1 MEEAM
6 EQPTM
11 FSCRVCGEEF
21 STAQQLELHRR
32 EEHPQIDAPDAP
44 QIQLQERS
52 QYEEGGEAF

>member
-1 MEEAM
+1 M